1 MSYECAHCKTGTMPL
16 VVRHI
21 SRARSSHHYFTCY
34 VRRGNY
40 IEALERERDKLRAA
54 LRDLIGDPKSGIAC
68 NAVHHGPN
76 DHHGALDDCPVVLRY
91 MALLGEEAT

>member
-1 MSYECAHCKTGTMPL
+1 MSYECAHCKIGTMPL

-21 SRARSSHHYFTCY
+21 SRARSSHHHFTCY

-54 LRDLIGDPKSGIAC
+54 LEKIRDEKHRPGCGDDPPHVAPGGHECS
-68 NAVHHGPN
+68 
-76 DHHGALDDCPVVLRY
+76 CPQTWAKE
-91 MALLGEEAT
+91 ALLGEEAM